1 MNNVDKIQAVLNTLK
16 LLEMPMS
23 YDNANNMLGI
33 YQTLLEVRD
42 DLGKEGGS
50 PDAGN
55 DSAE

>member
-23 YDNANNMLGI
+23 YDNANHMLGI

-42 DLGKEGGS
+42 DLTKGDVKDDG
-50 PDAGN
+50 DN
-55 DSAE
+55 KTD